1 MNKAKM
7 MLLCAAVLL
16 LAGCTKTPE
25 KDVVVQKNT
34 EALVS
39 KAAVEDEN
47 RKPLAENREKVP
59 EHYSWSYDNSAGTVH
74 IDAEADV
81 ALPESETVPMYRLSS
96 VGFTQEQVTGLYEYL
111 FEGRETYQI
120 EGEDFTREDCEK
132 KIVDAKRELEELE
145 KPGAGAEEGEEESWE
160 QDKAYL

>member
-1 MNKAKM
+1 MKSAMNKAKM

-47 RKPLAENREKVP
+47 RKPGVCKRV
-59 EHYSWSYDNSAGTVH
+59 GR
-74 IDAEADV
+74 
-81 ALPESETVPMYRLSS
+81 YR
-96 VGFTQEQVTGLYEYL
+96 
-111 FEGRETYQI
+111 
-120 EGEDFTREDCEK
+120 
-132 KIVDAKRELEELE
+132 
-145 KPGAGAEEGEEESWE
+145 W
-160 QDKAYL
+160 